1 MRVSSAAETG
11 SELVGSMREGKLDQK
26 HLLFGVDG
34 SPNNYDLNLG
44 VTGSG
49 GWRTPRHRHNFD
61 QIRYVIEGTLPY
73 SETES
78 LPQGWVGYF
87 PESVHYGPQERSEG
101 LRTMVLQCGGAS
113 GQGYLSVA
121 QREAVNAELA
131 QEGEFKKGLYTYTD
145 KDGVEQTLDGSLAI
159 FERAMGHTL
168 EFAEPRY
175 TDVIAM
181 NPGAYE
187 WLPNGDAGVREKWV
201 GTFTERNLKV
211 GSCTWTP
218 ARCTRPVSSPR
229 SRSCSRST
237 GRCRPVDR
245 PTGRRRG
252 MSSWRTRA
260 RSASRP
266 SKPARLRSPSPSR
279 TPTTRHVGTYG
290 SHQPGCTAPEP
301 HPYRCH
307 GALTKSMQHERY
319 ATWSG
324 C

>member
-1 MRVSSAAETG
+1 MRISTAAETG
-11 SELVGSMREGKLDQK
+11 SEKVGTMREGKLDQK

-87 PESVHYGPQERSEG
+87 PESVYYGPQERSEG

-121 QREAVNAELA
+121 RREAVNAELA
-131 QEGEFKKGLYTYTD
+131 EIGEFKKGLYHYTD
-145 KDGVEQTLDGSLAI
+145 ESGVERTLDGSQAI
-159 FERAMGHTL
+159 FERAMGRKL

-181 NPGAYE
+181 NPRAFA
-187 WLPNGDAGVREKWV
+187 WLPQGDPGVAEKWL
-201 GTFTERNLKV
+201 GTFTERSLRV
-211 GSCTWTP
+211 GFLRLDAGAVFRAGQQPSIEILFQIDGQVSAGGMKYGPQTGYEFQ
-218 ARCTRPVSSPR
+218 AGEGPV
-229 SRSCSRST
+229 
-237 GRCRPVDR
+237 PVEALE
-245 PTGRRRG
+245 PTEFF
-252 MSSWRTRA
+252 RA
-260 RSASRP
+260 V
-266 SKPARLRSPSPSR
+266 LH
-279 TPTTRHVGTYG
+279 TF
-290 SHQPGCTAPEP
+290 
-301 HPYRCH
+301 
-307 GALTKSMQHERY
+307 
-319 ATWSG
+319 
-324 C
+324 

>member
-1 MRVSSAAETG
+1 MRVSTAAETG
-11 SELVGSMREGKLDQK
+11 SEAVGSMREGKLDQK

-121 QREAVNAELA
+121 RREAVNAELA
-131 QEGEFKKGLYTYTD
+131 QIGAFKKGMYHYTD
-145 KDGVEQTLDGSLAI
+145 ELGVEHAMDGSLAI
-159 FERAMGHTL
+159 FERAMGHAL

-181 NPGAYE
+181 NPDAFE
-187 WLPNGDAGVREKWV
+187 WLPHPDAGVQEKWV
-201 GTFTERNLKV
+201 GTFTERNLMLGFLRLAEGAV
-211 GSCTWTP
+211 YQAGQHPSIEILFQIDGQVAAGGS
-218 ARCTRPVSSPR
+218 
-229 SRSCSRST
+229 
-237 GRCRPVDR
+237 
-245 PTGRRRG
+245 
-252 MSSWRTRA
+252 
-260 RSASRP
+260 
-266 SKPARLRSPSPSR
+266 
-279 TPTTRHVGTYG
+279 TYG
-290 SHQPGCTAPEP
+290 PQTGYEFLANEGPVPVQ
-301 HPYRCH
+301 
-307 GALTKSMQHERY
+307 ALERTDFFR
-319 ATWSG
+319 AVLHTF
-324 C
+324 